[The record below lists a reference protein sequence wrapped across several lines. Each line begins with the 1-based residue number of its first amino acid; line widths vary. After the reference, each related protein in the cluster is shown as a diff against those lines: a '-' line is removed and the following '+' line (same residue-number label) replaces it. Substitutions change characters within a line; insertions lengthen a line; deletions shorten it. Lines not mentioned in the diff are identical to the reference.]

1 MMYDEC
7 AHGGQSIL
15 ACARVCTSIRP
26 CVSDWSSKLNVRL
39 RSRQRV
45 GWFCSSGD
53 AHREC
58 VAAGTRSRDRTR
70 TIMVDNLHVFPEKKH
85 KIPFL
90 PHGCLTVTQQY
101 HLTPL
106 AGPLPPAVQLFCQ
119 VKLQAWTPVIVS
131 MVASVRVSGSQY
143 HYIYVSLDVI
153 SADVN
158 MSLDKSRDQYTQGKV
173 LVVTIIYFAQRCF
186 K

>member
-1 MMYDEC
+1 M
-7 AHGGQSIL
+7 
-15 ACARVCTSIRP
+15 
-26 CVSDWSSKLNVRL
+26 
-39 RSRQRV
+39 
-45 GWFCSSGD
+45 
-53 AHREC
+53 
-58 VAAGTRSRDRTR
+58 
-70 TIMVDNLHVFPEKKH
+70 
-85 KIPFL
+85 
-90 PHGCLTVTQQY
+90 
-101 HLTPL
+101 
-106 AGPLPPAVQLFCQ
+106 
-119 VKLQAWTPVIVS
+119 VS